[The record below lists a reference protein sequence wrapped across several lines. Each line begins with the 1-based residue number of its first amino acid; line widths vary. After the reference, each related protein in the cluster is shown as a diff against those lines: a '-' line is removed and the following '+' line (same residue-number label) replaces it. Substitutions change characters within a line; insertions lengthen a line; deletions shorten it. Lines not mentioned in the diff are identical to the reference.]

1 MAVMCRGVEVISK
14 TQILAWGAGK
24 HAGHVLFF
32 SYLQGLKDQT
42 DLSTDRCEYK
52 KKKDLV

>member
-14 TQILAWGAGK
+14 TQILAWGAGINM
-24 HAGHVLFF
+24 HVLFF

-42 DLSTDRCEYK
+42 DLSTDRCEYN
-52 KKKDLV
+52 